1 MGIDLSSAAE
11 INETFPILELA
22 SIGSN
27 LTLVLVFLF
36 IVSARKIF
44 VCAGRIRFLK
54 DDLTPNGG
62 SSPIQRNSGVDGEIE
77 DVRIGTEFKITVCC
91 CFYVLFVQVVVLGFD
106 GVGLIRE
113 SLNEELV
120 NWSVI
125 WLPAAQSLAW
135 FVLSFS
141 ALHCKFKVSEKFPLL
156 LRLWWFVSFVI
167 CLCTLYFDARGFL
180 VDDGSKSLP
189 SSHAVANLA
198 STPALAFLCFIAIR
212 GSTGIQVC
220 RNSEL
225 QEPLLMEEEAGC
237 LKVTPY
243 SDAGLFSLATLSWLN
258 PLLSIGAKRPL
269 ELKDIP
275 LLATKDRAK
284 TNYKVLN
291 SNWEKMKA
299 EHPTGH
305 PSLAWAILK
314 SFWKEAACNA
324 VFAGLNTLVSYVGP
338 FMISYFVDY
347 LGGKETVPH
356 EGYILAGTFFVAK
369 LVETLTTRQWYLG
382 VDILGM
388 HVRSAL
394 TAMVF
399 RKGLRLSSTAKQNH
413 TSGEIVNYMA
423 VDVQRVGDY
432 SWYLHD
438 IWMLPMQI
446 ILALAILYKNV
457 GIASVATLI
466 ATIISIVVTVP
477 LAKIQEEYQDKLM
490 SAKDERMR
498 KTSECLRNMRIL
510 KLQAWEDR
518 YRLMLED
525 MRGVE
530 FKWLRRA
537 LYSQAFI
544 TFIFWS
550 SPIFVSA
557 ITFGTSIFLG
567 GQLTAG
573 SVLSALATF
582 RILQEPLRNFPDL
595 VSMMAQTKVSLD
607 RISGFLQEEE
617 LQENATITLPRGM
630 TETTIEIKDG
640 MFSWDPISS
649 RPTLSGIQM
658 KVERGMRVAV
668 CGMVG
673 SGKSSFLS
681 CILGEIP
688 KISGEVKICGSAAYV
703 PQSAWIQ
710 SGNIEENIL
719 FGSPMEKPR
728 YKNVLHAC
736 SLKKDL
742 ELFSHGD
749 QTIIGDRGI
758 NLSGGQK
765 QRVQLAR
772 ALYQDA
778 DIYLLDDP
786 FSAVDAHTGSDLF
799 KDYILTALADKTV
812 IFVTHQVEFLPAAD
826 LILVLKEG
834 RIIQAGKYDDLL
846 QAGTDFNTLVSAHH
860 DAIEAMDIPN
870 HSSEDSDE
878 NLSTNASV
886 SDGKKLD
893 PDGSSVDNLAKE
905 VQEGVSAAELKA
917 IKEKKKA
924 KRSRKKQLVQEEER
938 VRGRVSMKVYLS
950 YMAAAYKGLL
960 IPLIIIAQTL
970 FQFLQIAS
978 NWWMAWA
985 NPQTEGDIPKVSPMV
1000 LILVYMALAFGSSWF
1015 IFVRAVLVA
1024 TFGLAAAQKLF
1035 LKMLRSVFKAPMSFF
1050 DSTPAGRI
1058 LNRVSIDQSVV
1069 DLDIPF
1075 RLGGFASTTIQL
1087 IGIVGVMTTVTWQVL
1102 LLVIPMAIACLW
1114 MQKYYMA
1121 SSRELVRIVSI
1132 QKSPVFHLFGESI
1145 AGAATIRGFG
1155 QEKRFVKR
1163 NLYLLDCFARPFFC
1177 SLAAIEWLC
1186 LRMELLSTFVFAFC
1200 MILLVSFPPGSI
1212 DPSMAGLA
1220 VTYGLNLNARLS
1232 RWILS
1237 FCKLEN
1243 KIISI
1248 ERIYQYS
1255 QIPGEAPSIIEDSRP
1270 PTSWPENGTIDLID
1284 LKVRY
1289 KENLPVVLHGV
1300 TCSFPGGKKIGIV
1313 GRTGSGKSTL
1323 IQALFR
1329 LLEPECGKIIIDGID
1344 ISKIGLHDLRSRL
1357 GIIPQDP
1364 TLFEGT
1370 IRNNLDPLE
1379 EHSDHDIW
1387 QALDK
1392 SQLGDI
1398 IREKEHKLDTPVLEN
1413 GDNWSVGQRQLVSL
1427 GRALLK
1433 QAKIL
1438 VLDEATASVDT
1449 ATDNLIQKILR
1460 TEFKDCTVCTIAHRI
1475 PTVIDSD
1482 LVLVLSDGRV
1492 AEFDTPIRLLEDKS
1506 SMFLKLAVARRLGQK
1521 SLSPSPSIS
1530 SLKSI
1535 YPLNYDH
1542 YYGAEHP
1549 RYGST
1554 VATKGIGHLVRKG
1567 TGGRSSVSGIVATVF
1582 GATGFLGR
1590 YVVQQL
1596 AKMGSQVLVPFR
1608 GSEDSHRHLK
1618 LMGDLGQIVPMKYN
1632 PRDESSVKAV
1642 MAKANV
1648 VVNLIGKDYETRNY
1662 SFEEVNHHMAEQLAT
1677 IAKEHGGIVR
1687 FLQVS
1692 CLGSSASSP
1701 SRLLRAKAAA
1711 EEAVMREMPE
1721 ATILKSAALVGTEDR
1736 LLNRWAEFA
1745 KKYSFLP
1752 LIGGGSTRIQPVYV
1766 VDVAAAIIA
1775 ALKDDGAS
1783 MGKVYELGGPEI
1795 FTVRELAELMFETIR
1810 EYPRY
1815 VTLPVPIAKAMAMPR
1830 DILVNKVPFPLPN
1843 PEIFNLDQIIA
1854 QTSDTLVSEN
1864 ALTFNDL
1871 GLMPHKLK
1879 GYPIEFLAC
1888 YRKGGPQFGS
1898 TISEKV
1904 SADWP

>member
-1 MGIDLSSAAE
+1 MMGIGFLLHNNILNWKVGASKEIHDL
-11 INETFPILELA
+11 PILELA
-22 SIGSN
+22 SVCVN
-27 LTLVLVFLF
+27 LTLVIVFLF
-36 IVSARKIF
+36 IISARQIF
-44 VCAGRIRFLK
+44 VCVGRIKLLK
-54 DDLTPNGG
+54 ED
-62 SSPIQRNSGVDGEIE
+62 SSVANSSSIRPSSVEGEIR
-77 DVRIGTEFKITVCC
+77 DAVVGVGFKLSLLC
-91 CFYVLFVQVVVLGFD
+91 CFYVLVLQFGILGYD
-106 GVGLIRE
+106 GVALIRE
-113 SLNEELV
+113 VV
-120 NWSVI
+120 NGKTVDWSI
-125 WLPAAQSLAW
+125 IGLPAAQGLAW

-141 ALHCKFKVSEKFPLL
+141 ALHCKFKASEKFPLL
-156 LRLWWFVSFVI
+156 LRVWWFFSFVI
-167 CLCTLYFDARGFL
+167 CLCTLYVDGRSFL
-180 VDDGSKSLP
+180 VEGSEHLN
-189 SSHAVANLA
+189 SHVVENLA
-198 STPALAFLCFIAIR
+198 STPALAFLCFVAIT
-212 GSTGIQVC
+212 GVTGIQLS
-220 RNSEL
+220 RNSDL
-225 QEPLLMEEEAGC
+225 QEPLLPEEEAAC

-243 SDAGLFSLATLSWLN
+243 CEAGLFSLATLSWLN

-275 LLATKDRAK
+275 LLAPKDRAK
-284 TNYKVLN
+284 TNYKFLN
-291 SNWEKMKA
+291 SNWEKLKA
-299 EHPTGH
+299 EDPSKQ
-305 PSLAWAILK
+305 PSLAWAVLK

-324 VFAGLNTLVSYVGP
+324 VFALLNTLVSYVGP
-338 FMISYFVDY
+338 YMISYFVEY
-347 LGGKETVPH
+347 LGGKETFPH
-356 EGYILAGTFFVAK
+356 EGYILAGIFFSAK
-369 LVETLTTRQWYLG
+369 LVETVTTRQWYLG

-394 TAMVF
+394 TAMVY
-399 RKGLRLSSTAKQNH
+399 RKGLRLSSLAKQSH

-438 IWMLPMQI
+438 IWMLPLQI

-466 ATIISIVVTVP
+466 ATIFSIVVTIP
-477 LAKIQEEYQDKLM
+477 LAKIQEDFQDKLM
-490 SAKDERMR
+490 AAKDERMR

-518 YRLMLED
+518 YRVKLEE

-530 FKWLRRA
+530 FKYLRKA

-557 ITFGTSIFLG
+557 VTFGTSILLG

-573 SVLSALATF
+573 GVLSALATF

-607 RISGFLQEEE
+607 RISGFLQEDE
-617 LQENATITLPRGM
+617 LQEDATIVLPGGM
-630 TETTIEIKDG
+630 TNVAVEIQDG
-640 MFSWDPISS
+640 DFCWDHSSS

-658 KVERGMRVAV
+658 KVQRGMRVAV

-688 KISGEVKICGSAAYV
+688 KISGEVRICGTVAYV
-703 PQSAWIQ
+703 SQSAWIQ

-719 FGSPMEKPR
+719 FGSPMDKAK
-728 YKNVLHAC
+728 YKSVIHAC

-749 QTIIGDRGI
+749 QTIIGERGI

-786 FSAVDAHTGSDLF
+786 FSAVDAQTGSELF
-799 KDYILTALADKTV
+799 KEYILTALGSKTV
-812 IFVTHQVEFLPAAD
+812 IFVTHQVEFLPSAD
-826 LILVLKEG
+826 LILVLREG

-846 QAGTDFNTLVSAHH
+846 QAGTDFKTLVSAHEE
-860 DAIEAMDIPN
+860 AIGAMDIPN
-870 HSSEDSDE
+870 LSSEDSDE
-878 NLSTNASV
+878 TLSLEGPLQMNKKCDMVVCIDSFTKDVQESV
-886 SDGKKLD
+886 STSD
-893 PDGSSVDNLAKE
+893 
-905 VQEGVSAAELKA
+905 QKA
-917 IKEKKKA
+917 IKEKKKV

-960 IPLIIIAQTL
+960 IPFIIIAQAL

-985 NPQTEGDIPKVSPMV
+985 NPQTEGGQSRVNPMV
-1000 LILVYMALAFGSSWF
+1000 LLGVYMALAFGSSWF

-1035 LKMLRSVFKAPMSFF
+1035 LRMLNSVFRAPMSFF

-1087 IGIVGVMTTVTWQVL
+1087 LGIVGVMTKVTWQVL
-1102 LLVIPMAIACLW
+1102 LLVVPMAVACLW

-1132 QKSPVFHLFGESI
+1132 QKSPIIHLFGESI

-1155 QEKRFVKR
+1155 QEKRFMKR

-1186 LRMELLSTFVFAFC
+1186 LRMELLSTIVFAFC
-1200 MILLVSFPPGSI
+1200 MILLVSFPHGSI

-1255 QIPGEAPSIIEDSRP
+1255 RIPGEAPPVIEDCRP
-1270 PTSWPENGTIDLID
+1270 PPSWPENGTIDLID

-1289 KENLPVVLHGV
+1289 ADNLPTVLHGISC
-1300 TCSFPGGKKIGIV
+1300 TFPGGKKIGIV

-1329 LLEPECGKIIIDGID
+1329 LIEPACGRIIIDNFD
-1344 ISKIGLHDLRSRL
+1344 VTKIGLHDLRSRL
-1357 GIIPQDP
+1357 SIIPQDP

-1370 IRNNLDPLE
+1370 IRGNLDPLE
-1379 EHSDHDIW
+1379 EHLDQEIW

-1392 SQLGDI
+1392 SQLGEIVRQKDQ
-1398 IREKEHKLDTPVLEN
+1398 KLDTRVLEN

-1433 QAKIL
+1433 QARIL

-1449 ATDNLIQKILR
+1449 ATDNLIQKIIR

-1492 AEFDTPIRLLEDKS
+1492 AEFDTPARLLEDKS
-1506 SMFLKLAVARRLGQK
+1506 SMFLKLV
-1521 SLSPSPSIS
+1521 SEYS
-1530 SLKSI
+1530 S
-1535 YPLNYDH
+1535 
-1542 YYGAEHP
+1542 
-1549 RYGST
+1549 
-1554 VATKGIGHLVRKG
+1554 
-1567 TGGRSSVSGIVATVF
+1567 RSSGIPDF
-1582 GATGFLGR
+1582 
-1590 YVVQQL
+1590 
-1596 AKMGSQVLVPFR
+1596 
-1608 GSEDSHRHLK
+1608 
-1618 LMGDLGQIVPMKYN
+1618 
-1632 PRDESSVKAV
+1632 
-1642 MAKANV
+1642 
-1648 VVNLIGKDYETRNY
+1648 
-1662 SFEEVNHHMAEQLAT
+1662 
-1677 IAKEHGGIVR
+1677 
-1687 FLQVS
+1687 
-1692 CLGSSASSP
+1692 
-1701 SRLLRAKAAA
+1701 
-1711 EEAVMREMPE
+1711 
-1721 ATILKSAALVGTEDR
+1721 
-1736 LLNRWAEFA
+1736 
-1745 KKYSFLP
+1745 
-1752 LIGGGSTRIQPVYV
+1752 
-1766 VDVAAAIIA
+1766 
-1775 ALKDDGAS
+1775 
-1783 MGKVYELGGPEI
+1783 
-1795 FTVRELAELMFETIR
+1795 
-1810 EYPRY
+1810 
-1815 VTLPVPIAKAMAMPR
+1815 
-1830 DILVNKVPFPLPN
+1830 
-1843 PEIFNLDQIIA
+1843 
-1854 QTSDTLVSEN
+1854 
-1864 ALTFNDL
+1864 
-1871 GLMPHKLK
+1871 
-1879 GYPIEFLAC
+1879 
-1888 YRKGGPQFGS
+1888 
-1898 TISEKV
+1898 
-1904 SADWP
+1904 

>member
-1 MGIDLSSAAE
+1 MAVNEISATTWFSSSGSS
-11 INETFPILELA
+11 NNVWSKILELPVLEVVA
-22 SIGSN
+22 ICAN
-27 LTLVLVFLF
+27 LALFLLFLF
-36 IVSARKIF
+36 IVSVRKML
-44 VCAGRIRFLK
+44 VCVGGRVRFGK
-54 DDLTPNGG
+54 DNTTGNV
-62 SSPIQRNSGVDGEIE
+62 SPICVGVDVETY
-77 DVRIGTEFKITVCC
+77 DVRIGTWFKLSLLS
-91 CFYVLFVQVVVLGFD
+91 CFYVLLVQVLVLGFD
-106 GVGLIRE
+106 VAVMFKGVDVDL
-113 SLNEELV
+113 SLLALPLV
-120 NWSVI
+120 
-125 WLPAAQSLAW
+125 QGLAW
-135 FVLSFS
+135 VVLSFS
-141 ALHCKFKVSEKFPLL
+141 ALHCKFKVYDKFPIL
-156 LRLWWFVSFVI
+156 LRVWWFVLFVI
-167 CLCTLYFDARGFL
+167 CLCALYVDGRG
-180 VDDGSKSLP
+180 VWMEGSKHLC
-189 SSHAVANLA
+189 SHVVANFA
-198 STPALAFLCFIAIR
+198 VTPALAFLCIVAIR
-212 GSTGIQVC
+212 GVTGVKIC
-220 RNSEL
+220 RNSED
-225 QEPLLMEEEAGC
+225 QEPLLVEQEPGC

-243 SDAGLFSLATLSWLN
+243 SDAGILSLATLSWLN
-258 PLLSIGAKRPL
+258 SLLSIGVKRPL

-275 LLATKDRAK
+275 LVAPKDRAK

-291 SNWEKMKA
+291 SNWERLKA
-299 EHPTGH
+299 ENPNKQ
-305 PSLAWAILK
+305 PSLAWALLK

-324 VFAGLNTLVSYVGP
+324 VFAGITTLVSYVGP
-338 FMISYFVDY
+338 YMISYFVDY
-347 LGGKETVPH
+347 LVGKEIFPH
-356 EGYILAGTFFVAK
+356 EGYVLAGIFFAAK

-388 HVRSAL
+388 HIRSAL
-394 TAMVF
+394 TAMVY
-399 RKGLRLSSTAKQNH
+399 RKGLRLSSLAKQSH

-423 VDVQRVGDY
+423 IDVQRVGDY

-438 IWMLPMQI
+438 MWMLPLQI
-446 ILALAILYKNV
+446 VLALAILYKNV
-457 GIASVATLI
+457 GIASIATLI

-477 LAKIQEEYQDKLM
+477 VARIQEDYQDKLM
-490 SAKDERMR
+490 AAKDERMR

-518 YRLMLED
+518 YKIKLEE

-530 FKWLRRA
+530 FKWLRKA

-557 ITFGTSIFLG
+557 VTFGTCILLG
-567 GQLTAG
+567 GELTAG
-573 SVLSALATF
+573 GVLSALATF

-595 VSMMAQTKVSLD
+595 VSTMAQTKVSLD
-607 RISGFLQEEE
+607 RLSGFLLEEE
-617 LQENATITLPRGM
+617 LQEDATIVLPQGI
-630 TETTIEIKDG
+630 TKFAIEINDG
-640 MFSWDPISS
+640 AFCWDPSSTS
-649 RPTLSGIQM
+649 RPTLSGINM

-688 KISGEVKICGSAAYV
+688 KLSGEVKVCGSAAYV
-703 PQSAWIQ
+703 SQSAWIQ

-719 FGSPMEKPR
+719 FGSPMDKAK

-786 FSAVDAHTGSDLF
+786 FSAVDAHTGSELF
-799 KDYILTALADKTV
+799 REYILTALAHKTV
-812 IFVTHQVEFLPAAD
+812 IYVTHQVEFLPTAD

-834 RIIQAGKYDDLL
+834 CIIQAGKYDELL
-846 QAGTDFNTLVSAHH
+846 QAGTDFETLVSAHH
-860 DAIEAMDIPN
+860 EAIEAMDIPT

-878 NLSTNASV
+878 NLSLDASV
-886 SDGKKLD
+886 MASKKSICSEND
-893 PDGSSVDNLAKE
+893 IDSLAKE
-905 VQEGVSAAELKA
+905 VQEGSSTSDLKV

-924 KRSRKKQLVQEEER
+924 KWSRKKQLVQEEER

-985 NPQTEGDIPKVSPMV
+985 NPQTEGDQPKVTPTV
-1000 LILVYMALAFGSSWF
+1000 LLLVYMALAFGSSWF

-1035 LKMLRSVFKAPMSFF
+1035 LKMLRSVFHAPMSFF

-1087 IGIVGVMTTVTWQVL
+1087 IGIVGVMTEVTWQVL
-1102 LLVIPMAIACLW
+1102 LLVVPMAIACLW

-1132 QKSPVFHLFGESI
+1132 QKSPIIHLFGESI
-1145 AGAATIRGFG
+1145 AGASTIRGFG
-1155 QEKRFVKR
+1155 QEKRFMKR

-1200 MILLVSFPPGSI
+1200 MALLVSFPRGKI

-1255 QIPGEAPSIIEDSRP
+1255 QIPSEAPTVIEDSRP
-1270 PTSWPENGTIDLID
+1270 PSSWPENGTIEIID

-1289 KENLPVVLHGV
+1289 KENLPMVLHGV
-1300 TCSFPGGKKIGIV
+1300 SCTFPGGKKIGIV

-1329 LLEPECGKIIIDGID
+1329 LIEPASGSILIDNIN
-1344 ISKIGLHDLRSRL
+1344 ISEIGLHDLRSHL
-1357 GIIPQDP
+1357 SIIPQDP

-1370 IRNNLDPLE
+1370 IRGNLDPLE
-1379 EHSDHDIW
+1379 EHSDREIW
-1387 QALDK
+1387 EALEK
-1392 SQLGDI
+1392 SQLGEI
-1398 IREKEHKLDTPVLEN
+1398 IREKGQKLDTPVLEN

-1433 QAKIL
+1433 QSKIL

-1449 ATDNLIQKILR
+1449 ATDNLIQKIIR
-1460 TEFKDCTVCTIAHRI
+1460 NEFRDCTVCTIAHRI

-1492 AEFDTPIRLLEDKS
+1492 AEFDTPSRLKEEKS
-1506 SMFLKLAVARRLGQK
+1506 SMFLKLVTEY
-1521 SLSPSPSIS
+1521 S
-1530 SLKSI
+1530 S
-1535 YPLNYDH
+1535 
-1542 YYGAEHP
+1542 
-1549 RYGST
+1549 
-1554 VATKGIGHLVRKG
+1554 
-1567 TGGRSSVSGIVATVF
+1567 RSSGIPDF
-1582 GATGFLGR
+1582 
-1590 YVVQQL
+1590 
-1596 AKMGSQVLVPFR
+1596 
-1608 GSEDSHRHLK
+1608 
-1618 LMGDLGQIVPMKYN
+1618 
-1632 PRDESSVKAV
+1632 
-1642 MAKANV
+1642 
-1648 VVNLIGKDYETRNY
+1648 
-1662 SFEEVNHHMAEQLAT
+1662 
-1677 IAKEHGGIVR
+1677 
-1687 FLQVS
+1687 
-1692 CLGSSASSP
+1692 
-1701 SRLLRAKAAA
+1701 
-1711 EEAVMREMPE
+1711 
-1721 ATILKSAALVGTEDR
+1721 
-1736 LLNRWAEFA
+1736 
-1745 KKYSFLP
+1745 
-1752 LIGGGSTRIQPVYV
+1752 
-1766 VDVAAAIIA
+1766 
-1775 ALKDDGAS
+1775 
-1783 MGKVYELGGPEI
+1783 
-1795 FTVRELAELMFETIR
+1795 
-1810 EYPRY
+1810 
-1815 VTLPVPIAKAMAMPR
+1815 
-1830 DILVNKVPFPLPN
+1830 
-1843 PEIFNLDQIIA
+1843 
-1854 QTSDTLVSEN
+1854 
-1864 ALTFNDL
+1864 
-1871 GLMPHKLK
+1871 
-1879 GYPIEFLAC
+1879 
-1888 YRKGGPQFGS
+1888 
-1898 TISEKV
+1898 
-1904 SADWP
+1904 

>member
-1 MGIDLSSAAE
+1 MMGISLLLNRISALYSTSQSHFALFKA
-11 INETFPILELA
+11 IQRLPVLELC
-22 SIGSN
+22 SICIN
-27 LTLVLVFLF
+27 LTLFLVFLF
-36 IVSARKIF
+36 IISARQIS
-44 VCAGRIRFLK
+44 VCVGRIRFFK
-54 DDLTPNGG
+54 DDSVAS
-62 SSPIQRNSGVDGEIE
+62 SSPIRCNGSVDGEIRE
-77 DVRIGTEFKITVCC
+77 VKIGTWFKMSVFC
-91 CFYVLFVQVVVLGFD
+91 CFYVLFVQVLVLGFD
-106 GVGLIRE
+106 GVGLIRKA
-113 SLNEELV
+113 V
-120 NWSVI
+120 DGKVVDWSAL
-125 WLPAAQSLAW
+125 WLPAAQGLAW
-135 FVLSFS
+135 FLLSFS
-141 ALHCKFKVSEKFPLL
+141 ALHCKFKLSEKFPFL
-156 LRLWWFVSFVI
+156 LRVWWVVSFLI
-167 CLCTLYFDARGFL
+167 CLCALYVDGRGLL
-180 VDDGSKSLP
+180 VDGSKHFC
-189 SSHAVANLA
+189 SHVVANFA
-198 STPALAFLCFIAIR
+198 ATPALAFLCFVAIR
-212 GSTGIQVC
+212 GVTGIQVC
-220 RNSEL
+220 RNSDL
-225 QEPLLMEEEAGC
+225 QEPLLLEEEAGC

-243 SDAGLFSLATLSWLN
+243 ADAGLFSLVTLSWLN

-275 LLATKDRAK
+275 LLAPKDRAK

-291 SNWEKMKA
+291 SNWEKLKA
-299 EHPTGH
+299 ENPSKT
-305 PSLAWAILK
+305 PSLALAILK
-314 SFWKEAACNA
+314 SFWNEAALNA
-324 VFAGLNTLVSYVGP
+324 VFAGLNTIVSYVGP
-338 FMISYFVDY
+338 YLVSYFVDY
-347 LGGKETVPH
+347 LGGKETFPH
-356 EGYILAGTFFVAK
+356 EGYILAGIFFLAK
-369 LVETLTTRQWYLG
+369 LVETLTNRQWYLG

-394 TAMVF
+394 TAMVY
-399 RKGLRLSSTAKQNH
+399 RKGLKLSSLAKQSH

-438 IWMLPMQI
+438 IWMLPLQI

-477 LAKIQEEYQDKLM
+477 VAKVQEEYQDKLM
-490 SAKDERMR
+490 AAKDERMR

-518 YRLMLED
+518 YRIKLEE

-530 FKWLRRA
+530 FRWLRKA

-550 SPIFVSA
+550 SPIFVA
-557 ITFGTSIFLG
+557 AVTFGTSILLG
-567 GQLTAG
+567 AQLTAG
-573 SVLSALATF
+573 SVLSAMATF

-617 LQENATITLPRGM
+617 LQEDATIVLPRGM
-630 TETTIEIKDG
+630 TNVAIQIENAE
-640 MFSWDPISS
+640 FCWDPSSS
-649 RPTLSGIQM
+649 RPTLSGISM
-658 KVERGMRVAV
+658 KVDRGMRVAV

-673 SGKSSFLS
+673 SGKSSLLS

-688 KISGEVKICGSAAYV
+688 KISGEVRLCGTAAYV
-703 PQSAWIQ
+703 SQSAWIQ

-719 FGSPMEKPR
+719 FGSPMDKAK
-728 YKNVLHAC
+728 YKKVIHAC
-736 SLKKDL
+736 SLKKDF

-786 FSAVDAHTGSDLF
+786 FSAVDAHTGSELF
-799 KDYILTALADKTV
+799 KEYIMTALANKTV

-826 LILVLKEG
+826 FILVLKEG

-846 QAGTDFNTLVSAHH
+846 QAGTDFNALVSAHH
-860 DAIEAMDIPN
+860 EAIEAMDIPN

-878 NLSTNASV
+878 NLTLDGCDIHSKKCDASG
-886 SDGKKLD
+886 DNIE
-893 PDGSSVDNLAKE
+893 NLAKE
-905 VQEGVSAAELKA
+905 VQDGSSASEQKA

-950 YMAAAYKGLL
+950 YMAAAYRGLL
-960 IPLIIIAQTL
+960 IPLIILAQVV

-985 NPQTEGDIPKVSPMV
+985 NPQTEGDQPKVNPMV
-1000 LILVYMALAFGSSWF
+1000 LLVVYMALAFGSSWF

-1035 LKMLRSVFKAPMSFF
+1035 VKMLRSVFRAPMSFF

-1087 IGIVGVMTTVTWQVL
+1087 VGIIGVMTTVTWQVL
-1102 LLVIPMAIACLW
+1102 LLVIPMAVACLW

-1132 QKSPVFHLFGESI
+1132 QKSPVIHLFGESI

-1155 QEKRFVKR
+1155 QEKRFMKR

-1200 MILLVSFPPGSI
+1200 MVLLVSFPHGAI
-1212 DPSMAGLA
+1212 DPTMAGLA

-1255 QIPGEAPSIIEDSRP
+1255 QIPGEAPPFIEDSRP
-1270 PTSWPENGTIDLID
+1270 PSSWPENGTIELID

-1289 KENLPVVLHGV
+1289 GENLPLVLHGI
-1300 TCSFPGGKKIGIV
+1300 TCAFPGGKKIGIV

-1329 LLEPECGKIIIDGID
+1329 LIEPACGRIIIDNID
-1344 ISKIGLHDLRSRL
+1344 ISTIGLHDLRSRL

-1370 IRNNLDPLE
+1370 IRCNLDPLE
-1379 EHSDHDIW
+1379 EHSDREIW
-1387 QALDK
+1387 EALDK

-1398 IREKEHKLDTPVLEN
+1398 VRGKDQKLDTPVLEN
-1413 GDNWSVGQRQLVSL
+1413 GENWSVGQRQLVSL

-1433 QAKIL
+1433 QARIL

-1449 ATDNLIQKILR
+1449 ATDNLIQKIIR

-1482 LVLVLSDGRV
+1482 LVLVLSDGQV
-1492 AEFDTPIRLLEDKS
+1492 AEFDTPGRLLEDKS
-1506 SMFLKLAVARRLGQK
+1506 SMFLKLVTEY
-1521 SLSPSPSIS
+1521 S
-1530 SLKSI
+1530 S
-1535 YPLNYDH
+1535 
-1542 YYGAEHP
+1542 
-1549 RYGST
+1549 
-1554 VATKGIGHLVRKG
+1554 
-1567 TGGRSSVSGIVATVF
+1567 RSSGIPDF
-1582 GATGFLGR
+1582 
-1590 YVVQQL
+1590 
-1596 AKMGSQVLVPFR
+1596 
-1608 GSEDSHRHLK
+1608 
-1618 LMGDLGQIVPMKYN
+1618 
-1632 PRDESSVKAV
+1632 
-1642 MAKANV
+1642 
-1648 VVNLIGKDYETRNY
+1648 
-1662 SFEEVNHHMAEQLAT
+1662 
-1677 IAKEHGGIVR
+1677 
-1687 FLQVS
+1687 
-1692 CLGSSASSP
+1692 
-1701 SRLLRAKAAA
+1701 
-1711 EEAVMREMPE
+1711 
-1721 ATILKSAALVGTEDR
+1721 
-1736 LLNRWAEFA
+1736 
-1745 KKYSFLP
+1745 
-1752 LIGGGSTRIQPVYV
+1752 
-1766 VDVAAAIIA
+1766 
-1775 ALKDDGAS
+1775 
-1783 MGKVYELGGPEI
+1783 
-1795 FTVRELAELMFETIR
+1795 
-1810 EYPRY
+1810 
-1815 VTLPVPIAKAMAMPR
+1815 
-1830 DILVNKVPFPLPN
+1830 
-1843 PEIFNLDQIIA
+1843 
-1854 QTSDTLVSEN
+1854 
-1864 ALTFNDL
+1864 
-1871 GLMPHKLK
+1871 
-1879 GYPIEFLAC
+1879 
-1888 YRKGGPQFGS
+1888 
-1898 TISEKV
+1898 
-1904 SADWP
+1904 

>member
-1 MGIDLSSAAE
+1 MVTPQQSYRDVSGL
-11 INETFPILELA
+11 PILELF
-22 SIGSN
+22 SICIN
-27 LTLVLVFLF
+27 LTLLLLFLF
-36 IVSARKIF
+36 IVSVRQISLC
-44 VCAGRIRFLK
+44 VGRIRVLK
-54 DDLTPNGG
+54 DD
-62 SSPIQRNSGVDGEIE
+62 SDANSVPVRHVDGEIRSI
-77 DVRIGTEFKITVCC
+77 VIGIGYKASIFCC
-91 CFYVLFVQVVVLGFD
+91 LYVLFLQLVVLGFD
-106 GVGLIRE
+106 GVGLIRDG
-113 SLNEELV
+113 SHGKDI
-120 NWSVI
+120 NWTLLL
-125 WLPAAQSLAW
+125 LPASQGLAW

-141 ALHCKFKVSEKFPLL
+141 VLHCKFRVSEKYSFL
-156 LRLWWFVSFVI
+156 LRIWWVASFII
-167 CLCTLYFDARGFL
+167 CLCTLYADGKEF
-180 VDDGSKSLP
+180 VIEGSKYLN
-189 SSHAVANLA
+189 SHVLANLA
-198 STPALAFLCFIAIR
+198 STPALAFLCFV
-212 GSTGIQVC
+212 GFSGVTGIQLC
-220 RNSEL
+220 RNPDL
-225 QEPLLMEEEAGC
+225 QEPLLIEEEAEC

-243 SDAGLFSLATLSWLN
+243 SEAGIFSLATLSWLN
-258 PLLSIGAKRPL
+258 PLLSVGAKRPL

-275 LLATKDRAK
+275 LLAPKDRAK
-284 TNYKVLN
+284 TNYKILN
-291 SNWEKMKA
+291 ANWERLKA
-299 EHPTGH
+299 ENPQKQ

-324 VFAGLNTLVSYVGP
+324 IFAGLNTLVSYVGP
-338 FMISYFVDY
+338 YMISYFVDY
-347 LGGKETVPH
+347 LGGNETSRK
-356 EGYILAGTFFVAK
+356 EGYVLAGIFFSAK

-394 TAMVF
+394 TAMVY
-399 RKGLRLSSTAKQNH
+399 RKGLRLSSLAKQSH

-438 IWMLPMQI
+438 IWMLPLQI

-457 GIASVATLI
+457 GIASVATLV
-466 ATIISIVVTVP
+466 ATIISIIVTIP
-477 LAKIQEEYQDKLM
+477 LARIQEDYQDKLM
-490 SAKDERMR
+490 TAKDDRMR

-518 YRLMLED
+518 YRVKLEE
-525 MRGVE
+525 MRNVE
-530 FKWLRRA
+530 FKWLRKA

-557 ITFGTSIFLG
+557 VTFGTSILLG
-567 GQLTAG
+567 GELTAG

-607 RISGFLQEEE
+607 RIAGFLQDEE
-617 LQENATITLPRGM
+617 LQEDATVSIAQGITNVAL
-630 TETTIEIKDG
+630 EIKDG
-640 MFSWDPISS
+640 EFCWDPSAE
-649 RPTLSGIQM
+649 PTLSGIQL
-658 KVERGMRVAV
+658 KVEKGMRVAV

-688 KISGEVKICGSAAYV
+688 KFSGEVRVCGSSAYV
-703 PQSAWIQ
+703 SQSAWIQ
-710 SGNIEENIL
+710 SGTIEENIL
-719 FGSPMEKPR
+719 FGNPMVKPK
-728 YKNVLHAC
+728 YKNVLNAC

-786 FSAVDAHTGSDLF
+786 FSAVDAHTGSELF
-799 KDYILTALADKTV
+799 KEYILTALATKTV

-834 RIIQAGKYDDLL
+834 RIIQAGKYDELL

-860 DAIEAMDIPN
+860 EAIESMEISNLTEESDQSNSCVRSALLSQNSDSIR
-870 HSSEDSDE
+870 HSINS
-878 NLSTNASV
+878 
-886 SDGKKLD
+886 
-893 PDGSSVDNLAKE
+893 LAKE
-905 VQEGVSAAELKA
+905 VQDGVSPSDQKA

-938 VRGRVSMKVYLS
+938 ERGKVSMKVYLS
-950 YMAAAYKGLL
+950 YMTAAYKGLL
-960 IPLIIIAQTL
+960 IPLIILAQTL
-970 FQFLQIAS
+970 FQVLQIAS

-985 NPQTEGDIPKVSPMV
+985 NPQTPGDLPRTSSMV
-1000 LILVYMALAFGSSWF
+1000 LIVVYMALAFGSSWF

-1035 LKMLRSVFKAPMSFF
+1035 VKMLVTVFRAPMSFF

-1087 IGIVGVMTTVTWQVL
+1087 LGIVGVMTKVTWQIL
-1102 LLVIPMAIACLW
+1102 LLVVPMAIACLW

-1132 QKSPVFHLFGESI
+1132 QKSPIIHLFGESI

-1155 QEKRFVKR
+1155 QEKRFMKR

-1200 MILLVSFPPGSI
+1200 MVLLVSFPHGSI

-1248 ERIYQYS
+1248 ERIHQYCK
-1255 QIPGEAPSIIEDSRP
+1255 IPSEAPQIIEDSRP
-1270 PTSWPENGTIDLID
+1270 PLSWPESGTIELID

-1289 KENLPVVLHGV
+1289 KESLPVVLHGLSC
-1300 TCSFPGGKKIGIV
+1300 TFPGGKKIGIV

-1329 LLEPECGKIIIDGID
+1329 LIEPASGRIIIDNID
-1344 ISKIGLHDLRSRL
+1344 ISTIGLHDLRSRL
-1357 GIIPQDP
+1357 SIIPQDP

-1370 IRNNLDPLE
+1370 IRGNLDPLD
-1379 EHSDHDIW
+1379 EHTDQEIW

-1392 SQLGDI
+1392 SQLGDTV
-1398 IREKEHKLDTPVLEN
+1398 RLKEQKLDTPVLEN

-1433 QAKIL
+1433 QARIL
-1438 VLDEATASVDT
+1438 VLDEATASVDS
-1449 ATDNLIQKILR
+1449 ATDNLIQKIIR
-1460 TEFKDCTVCTIAHRI
+1460 TEFMDCTVCTIAHRI

-1492 AEFDTPIRLLEDKS
+1492 AEFDTPARLLEDKS
-1506 SMFLKLAVARRLGQK
+1506 SMFLKLV
-1521 SLSPSPSIS
+1521 SEYS
-1530 SLKSI
+1530 S
-1535 YPLNYDH
+1535 
-1542 YYGAEHP
+1542 
-1549 RYGST
+1549 
-1554 VATKGIGHLVRKG
+1554 
-1567 TGGRSSVSGIVATVF
+1567 RSSGI
-1582 GATGFLGR
+1582 
-1590 YVVQQL
+1590 
-1596 AKMGSQVLVPFR
+1596 
-1608 GSEDSHRHLK
+1608 
-1618 LMGDLGQIVPMKYN
+1618 
-1632 PRDESSVKAV
+1632 
-1642 MAKANV
+1642 
-1648 VVNLIGKDYETRNY
+1648 
-1662 SFEEVNHHMAEQLAT
+1662 
-1677 IAKEHGGIVR
+1677 
-1687 FLQVS
+1687 
-1692 CLGSSASSP
+1692 
-1701 SRLLRAKAAA
+1701 
-1711 EEAVMREMPE
+1711 PE
-1721 ATILKSAALVGTEDR
+1721 
-1736 LLNRWAEFA
+1736 F
-1745 KKYSFLP
+1745 
-1752 LIGGGSTRIQPVYV
+1752 
-1766 VDVAAAIIA
+1766 
-1775 ALKDDGAS
+1775 
-1783 MGKVYELGGPEI
+1783 
-1795 FTVRELAELMFETIR
+1795 
-1810 EYPRY
+1810 
-1815 VTLPVPIAKAMAMPR
+1815 
-1830 DILVNKVPFPLPN
+1830 
-1843 PEIFNLDQIIA
+1843 
-1854 QTSDTLVSEN
+1854 
-1864 ALTFNDL
+1864 
-1871 GLMPHKLK
+1871 
-1879 GYPIEFLAC
+1879 
-1888 YRKGGPQFGS
+1888 
-1898 TISEKV
+1898 
-1904 SADWP
+1904 